1 MPKERASMN
10 RTITLTEEERYTYK
24 DYISNKFKLNENSV
38 ICGDFFEINSQVPD
52 KYVDLILIDPPYNI
66 TKKYGENTFKSML
79 DDEYVNYVLKIFKH
93 CLRVL
98 KDNGTM
104 YVCGDWKTSYIQ
116 RKALEYLENQEICD
130 VINRITWSRDKGR
143 GANNNWKN
151 NIEDIYMVV
160 KDKNNYTFNID
171 AVKMKKTV
179 LAPYK
184 DKNGNN
190 KDWQDDGEGAY
201 RMTCPSNI
209 WFDITVPF
217 WSMAENT
224 DHPTQKSE
232 KLYAKLILASSNK
245 NDIVYEPF
253 AGVFT
258 GCVTAQKL
266 ERNWFG
272 VEYENEYCLLGQKR
286 LCLAKINN
294 TIQGY
299 EDGVFRDK

>member
-1 MPKERASMN
+1 MN

-24 DYISNKFKLNENSV
+24 DYISNKFELNENSV
-38 ICGDFFEINSQVPD
+38 ICGDFFEINSQIPD

-66 TKKYGENTFKSML
+66 TKKYGENTFKAMS
-79 DDEYVNYVLKIFKH
+79 DDEYFNYVLKIFKH

-245 NDIVYEPF
+245 DDIVYEPF